1 MSMMNAFLLY
11 IRHVR
16 AARERIRTERL
27 VSELPPEIRKD
38 IGWPGSYPS
47 RFLDGNGPVR
57 R

>member
-11 IRHVR
+11 IRHAR
-16 AARERIRTERL
+16 AARERVRTERL

-38 IGWPGSYPS
+38 IGWPGSYHS
-47 RFLDGNGPVR
+47 RFLNGSGPVR